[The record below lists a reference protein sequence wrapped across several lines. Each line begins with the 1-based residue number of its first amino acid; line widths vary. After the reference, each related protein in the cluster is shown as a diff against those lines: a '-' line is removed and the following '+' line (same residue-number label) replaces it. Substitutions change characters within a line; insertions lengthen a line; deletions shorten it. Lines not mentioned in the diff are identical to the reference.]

1 MDILVPLAILITIG
15 IVYCYQKLFLNGEEI
30 APETYSGEEKASAI
44 NALAISLL
52 LTRDH
57 LRYYQRRK
65 QQSENERPGIT
76 SQRPNSYNNDN
87 EEVGVGTGG
96 GLMMNNHKNY
106 NNNINNSNNEKVPT
120 TGTIAVKRR
129 STTASADNRDNGKK
143 TVDFE
148 HTDIYPEPA
157 QNKCNLTAVNYN
169 RQPRRSQSSNSN
181 IDDEPVLDEDLND
194 GEETVEEI
202 RAERNLYRKVI
213 YPLLK
218 ILSDDSSYH
227 SDARHLKK
235 VVDFMQPPSE
245 DEKEE
250 AENTGNRP
258 RPYREMAMID
268 PEAPFPDEPE
278 QLGGSETALNGNSKQ
293 SDYLLRL
300 SRELIDEQEQRE
312 EEKKRRQDDAGLSK
326 DSNSKA
332 NNTQDKMPFSF
343 SPYNALKGGG
353 KGGVY
358 AGQYQRRASQT
369 SEHNNNTN
377 TGSGGSGME
386 LTTTTMSMETRK
398 DLIIL
403 NRPSAA
409 SSSASTASGKHSHY
423 LIRGKENI
431 LKKLREMLFI
441 FQQYSASVARST
453 AVAATSEG
461 TTAPREKERE
471 DIFHL
476 TDSLLLI
483 DETTL
488 GNYHD
493 DRLQYYQCLYELL
506 LTHKVIIMN
515 TNPMDNTEAQKM
527 AYQVGG
533 GMSRNGPLK
542 DKVSYYSLQDL
553 QERIH
558 ALT

>member
-57 LRYYQRRK
+57 LRYYHRRK
-65 QQSENERPGIT
+65 QQSENERPRIS
-76 SQRPNSYNNDN
+76 SQRTNSYNNDN
-87 EEVGVGTGG
+87 EEVGVGIGRG
-96 GLMMNNHKNY
+96 MLMNNHKN
-106 NNNINNSNNEKVPT
+106 NNNNNTISNNEKVPT

-129 STTASADNRDNGKK
+129 STTTSADNRDNGKK

-148 HTDIYPEPA
+148 HTDIYPESA
-157 QNKCNLTAVNYN
+157 HTKDRTTVNFH

-181 IDDEPVLDEDLND
+181 IDDEPVLDEDLNE
-194 GEETVEEI
+194 GGETVEDI

-235 VVDFMQPPSE
+235 VVDFLQPPSSE

-268 PEAPFPDEPE
+268 PEAPFSDEPE
-278 QLGGSETALNGNSKQ
+278 RLGGSKTALNGNSKQ

-312 EEKKRRQDDAGLSK
+312 EEKKRRQDDVGLSK

-332 NNTQDKMPFSF
+332 NNTQDKMTFSF
-343 SPYNALKGGG
+343 SPYNVLKGGG

-358 AGQYQRRASQT
+358 AGHYQRRASQT
-369 SEHNNNTN
+369 SEPNNTN
-377 TGSGGSGME
+377 IEGGME
-386 LTTTTMSMETRK
+386 LTTTTMSMEIRK

-403 NRPSAA
+403 NRPGAA
-409 SSSASTASGKHSHY
+409 SSASTASGKHSHY

-453 AVAATSEG
+453 AVATTSEG

-515 TNPMDNTEAQKM
+515 TNAMDNTEAQKM